1 MDCIRKILLIENSS
15 LDFYKARIPLALY
28 LKSKGWDV
36 YALVPLSNEVSRI
49 KSLGINVIT
58 FDFERKNKGL
68 KQLIKLYS
76 TYYFTFK
83 KYDFN
88 VIHSFRF
95 YPNLLNTLVNV
106 FNKRKVIT
114 HITGLGIAF
123 SNNSL
128 YFRIV
133 KQFSLILYQ
142 LIIFRSNK
150 IIVQNDNDKKDLL
163 FLGFGKNK
171 IQVIYG
177 SGVNTDIYNPQLYN
191 KQILRSKLNIYQKN
205 KVFICVT
212 RLIWE
217 KGIKELI
224 DSFIAF
230 NKMNPNTILLLVG
243 WIDEDNPRH
252 VPLDFINNFN
262 NHYNIKFL
270 GKQDNIKELLAL
282 SDVFVYP
289 SYYREGI
296 PRSILE
302 ALSMGLPIIT
312 TNMPG
317 CKLTVDQGENG
328 IIVEP
333 RSSSELYE
341 SFLNINNFEFEEMSK
356 RSRNKALNNFSEKII
371 FKKIERIYI
380 E

>member
-191 KQILRSKLNIYQKN
+191 KQLLRSKLNIYQKN

-262 NHYNIKFL
+262 NHFNIKFL

>member
-1 MDCIRKILLIENSS
+1 MGSVNKILLIENTT
-15 LDFYKARIPLALY
+15 LDFYKARIPLALF
-28 LKSKGWDV
+28 LKSKGWEV
-36 YALVPLSNEVSRI
+36 YALIPLSEEVPKI
-49 KSLGINVIT
+49 ESLGINVIT
-58 FDFERKNKGL
+58 YKFERKNKGI

-76 TYYFTFK
+76 IYYFTFK
-83 KYDFN
+83 KYDFKI
-88 VIHSFRF
+88 IHSFRF
-95 YPNLLNTLVNV
+95 YPNFLNVVVNI

-123 SNNSL
+123 SNNSY
-128 YFRIV
+128 YFQTI
-133 KQFSLILYQ
+133 KYLSLILYQ
-142 LIIFRSNK
+142 IILFRSNK

-163 FLGFGKNK
+163 FLGLRKNK
-171 IQVIYG
+171 IKVIYG
-177 SGVNTDIYNPQLYN
+177 SGVNTEVYNQKLFNKHQLRL
-191 KQILRSKLNIYQKN
+191 KHNIDPKY

-217 KGIKELI
+217 KGIKELVE
-224 DSFIAF
+224 SFQAF
-230 NKMNPNTILLLVG
+230 NLKNSNTSLLIVG
-243 WIDEDNPRH
+243 WIDEENPRH
-252 VPLDFINNFN
+252 VPKDFINKFN
-262 NHYNIKFL
+262 NKYNIFFL
-270 GKQDNIKELLAL
+270 GKKDNIKELLAL

-317 CKLTVDQGENG
+317 CILTVDDGENG

-341 SFLNINNFEFEEMSK
+341 SFLCIDNFDFDKLSIQSRHKAINI
-356 RSRNKALNNFSEKII
+356 FSEKII
-371 FKKIERIYI
+371 FEKIERIYI